1 MALSKEEVV
10 VGGEGEGE
18 LEVTASL
25 SEIAT
30 FSEYED
36 KKNMGLHTFFK
47 KLIFYFKK
55 RLCVCEIHT

>member
-1 MALSKEEVV
+1 MALSKEEGV
-10 VGGEGEGE
+10 VGGEGE

-36 KKNMGLHTFFK
+36 KKNMGLHTFFQETY
-47 KLIFYFKK
+47 LLLKK